1 MKITQKEFNRIRNIK
16 ILDLQVCDFCH
27 RLNILNLGWK
37 PFGKFY
43 CRLHEADYLV
53 CWELCYK
60 VCRNIWGCQLYRK
73 EVSPIELATGLK
85 KAVIKPNKPYDKC
98 ACYLCGKELKGAS
111 KKGVVKN
118 RNNPSFWGIE
128 SEFKILCLKCLG
140 KRFYGKLET
149 SKRKTFNK
157 YVKRGYE

>member
-1 MKITQKEFNRIRNIK
+1 MEITRKEYDRIRHLK
-16 ILDLQVCDFCH
+16 TLDIQQCDFCH

-73 EVSPIELATGLK
+73 EEVPPIELA
-85 KAVIKPNKPYDKC
+85 VPPVKPNRPYDLA
-98 ACYLCGKELKGAS
+98 ACYLCSRELKGAG
-111 KKGVVKN
+111 KTGKVKN
-118 RNNPSFWGIE
+118 RNNPSFWGIRT
-128 SEFKILCLKCLG
+128 EFKILCLKCLG
-140 KRFYGKLET
+140 KRFYRKLSVE
-149 SKRKTFNK
+149 KRKTFNR
-157 YVKRGYE
+157 YLKRGYE

>member
-1 MKITQKEFNRIRNIK
+1 MKLTWKDFNRIRHLK
-16 ILDLQVCDFCH
+16 TLDLQWCDFCH

-60 VCRNIWGCQLYRK
+60 VCRRIWGCRLYR
-73 EVSPIELATGLK
+73 EESSPIELATGL
-85 KAVIKPNKPYDKC
+85 VKPNRTYDL
-98 ACYLCGKELKGAS
+98 ANCYLCFKELKGAG
-111 KKGVVKN
+111 KTGKIKN
-118 RNNPSFWGIE
+118 RNNPSFWDIK
-128 SEFKILCLKCLG
+128 SEWKILCLKCLG
-140 KRFYGKLET
+140 KKFHNKLEP

-157 YVKRGYE
+157 YVKRGYV

>member
-1 MKITQKEFNRIRNIK
+1 MRISQKDFDRIRHLK
-16 ILDLQVCDFCH
+16 TLDIQVCDFCK

-60 VCRNIWGCQLYRK
+60 VCQNIWGCQLYRE
-73 EVSPIELATGLK
+73 EVPPMELAVSL
-85 KAVIKPNKPYDKC
+85 AKPNRPYDLA
-98 ACYLCGKELKGAS
+98 ACYLCSRELAGAS
-111 KKGVVKN
+111 KKGKVKN

-128 SEFKILCLKCLG
+128 TEFKILCLKCLG
-140 KRFYGKLET
+140 KKFYGKLSGE
-149 SKRKTFNK
+149 KRKTFNR
-157 YVKRGYE
+157 YLKRGYV